1 MPAVVVTRRA
11 RAVGAAIALGAAA
24 ILAVAGVSAAQDVSP
39 APAGAAASPAA
50 TSGEMIVTITH
61 GPVQAT
67 LVDAPP
73 QGASIGDV
81 RYFSIPATDD
91 AGRTGRLTASLTTSS
106 IDYPNPGDE
115 LRIAQLVFV
124 FGADMS
130 DQLVIGGAADY
141 PKDASTIQPGTA
153 TVRPVLGGS
162 GKWAGARGWAES
174 FHLADGTWKHVFHLM
189 P

>member
-24 ILAVAGVSAAQDVSP
+24 ILAIAGVSAAQDASP
-39 APAGAAASPAA
+39 APAGTAASPAA
-50 TSGEMIVTITH
+50 SGEMVVTITH

-81 RYFSIPATDD
+81 RYFSVPATDD
-91 AGRTGRLTASLTTSS
+91 AGRPGRRTASLTTSS
-106 IDYPNPGDE
+106 IDDPNPGDE

-124 FGADMS
+124 FGDTMA